1 MQMKIK
7 YLTFTILLLSI
18 ICSCK
23 NRSASSKSVSD
34 QVCDSIDFKMVE
46 APAMMSGHDEV
57 MAYLVE
63 HFWDNL
69 NEKCYAEKLEQAFA
83 DWVWLS
89 GQVDMALSCKS
100 ILKAYSKSPDRIL
113 YLAEKYLYNPQSP
126 YRNEDI
132 YGSLCEE
139 AGGELAATARLCALN
154 AVGTRA
160 ADFVIEDAKGKRFTL
175 HDVKADYTLLFF
187 SNPYCNA
194 CKDIINIL
202 KADELVSGAIEKGT
216 LAVVNMYVDE
226 DLEQWRAYL
235 GAYPESWRTGFDP
248 TFTLRDNEKY
258 NIRAI
263 PSLYLLSEDKTV
275 LLKDAPIE
283 KVIDRL
289 QKIL

>member
-1 MQMKIK
+1 MKIK
-7 YLTFTILLLSI
+7 YLTFTILLLSL

-23 NRSASSKSVSD
+23 NRSSSSKSRSSQD
-34 QVCDSIDFKMVE
+34 CDSLNFTMVE
-46 APAMMSGHDEV
+46 APAMLSTQDEV
-57 MAYLVE
+57 LEYLVE

-69 NEKCYAEKLEQAFA
+69 DKKCYAEKVEQAFA
-83 DWVWLS
+83 DWIWLS
-89 GQVDMALSCKS
+89 DKVDIGLACKS
-100 ILKAYSKSPDRIL
+100 LLKAYSKSPERIL

-132 YGSLCEE
+132 YGCLCEK
-139 AGGELAATARLCALN
+139 AGGELAATAKLCALN

-160 ADFVIEDAKGKRFTL
+160 ADFEIENARGRRFSL
-175 HDVKADYTLLFF
+175 YSVKARYTLLFF

-226 DLEQWRAYL
+226 DLEQWRSYL
-235 GAYPESWRTGFDP
+235 GAYPKSWRTGFDP
-248 TFTLRDNEKY
+248 TFTLKDNEKY

-263 PSLYLLSEDKTV
+263 PSLYLLTEDKTV

-289 QKIL
+289 QKLL